1 MGSKWAHNN
10 EIFWISSRVGHSSGP
25 RGFLVHMSFAL
36 DVFFSYWT
44 GWWFSQIF
52 STLDHFHV
60 LLNSQ
65 PRDLWRTPPNIS
77 GCSLSFGAQSKLPT
91 PQFWI
96 VTPWCSPGI
105 IAVPGASASFGGG
118 PSFCEEP
125 QIRLCLW
132 WVVAGQEMEIHP
144 RERKRWLSP
153 NGWMK
158 HSLTITFIYW
168 TVGMVNDGDKCWK
181 AFNETSKTLKVESRS
196 VCQDMSTWCP
206 MILGPE
212 GHSLKYIRVRSST
225 VIVLWFHDI
234 DEYTMNFKALPELEW
249 SLTCLLLNYKY
260 IYLIYLGIWE

>member
-1 MGSKWAHNN
+1 
-10 EIFWISSRVGHSSGP
+10 
-25 RGFLVHMSFAL
+25 MSFAL

-91 PQFWI
+91 PQFLDSNTLMLARYHCCTRCFSVLWRRPI
-96 VTPWCSPGI
+96 VLW
-105 IAVPGASASFGGG
+105 GASDSALF
-118 PSFCEEP
+118 
-125 QIRLCLW
+125 
-132 WVVAGQEMEIHP
+132 VVSGFRPRNGDSSKRTQEMA
-144 RERKRWLSP
+144 
-153 NGWMK
+153 
-158 HSLTITFIYW
+158 LTQWVNETFTDNYFHLLDRR
-168 TVGMVNDGDKCWK
+168 DGDKCWK

-234 DEYTMNFKALPELEW
+234 DQYTMNFKALPELEW
-249 SLTCLLLNYKY
+249 SLTCLLLNY
-260 IYLIYLGIWE
+260 IYLIYFGIWE